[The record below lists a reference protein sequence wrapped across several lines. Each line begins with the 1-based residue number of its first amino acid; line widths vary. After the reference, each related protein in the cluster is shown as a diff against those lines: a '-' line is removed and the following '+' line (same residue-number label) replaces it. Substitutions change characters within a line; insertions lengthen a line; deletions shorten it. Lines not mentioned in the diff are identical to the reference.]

1 MTEVTMELEKQEV
14 ETPAGVERTRAR
26 RTFVPRVDIY
36 EVEDQVIMLIDM
48 PGITEDSVDITLEKN
63 LLTIRGY
70 AEDVVHDG
78 YERLY
83 REYIVG
89 DYERTFSLSDEV
101 NRDEIKASLS
111 NGVLRIELPK
121 AEEAKARKIQL
132 NAS

>member
-1 MTEVTMELEKQEV
+1 MSEMTMELEKKEV
-14 ETPAGVERTRAR
+14 ETPTGVERTRAR

-36 EVEDQVIMLIDM
+36 EIEDQVVMLIDM
-48 PGITEDSVDITLEKN
+48 PGVGEDSIDITLEKN

-70 AEDVVHDG
+70 GEEVTQTG

-101 NRDEIKASLS
+101 NRDDIQALLS
-111 NGVLRIELPK
+111 NGVLRIVLTK
-121 AEEAKARKIQL
+121 AEEAKARKIHL
-132 NAS
+132 AAS